1 MSLLHVCCARS
12 HRKIIPLLSVVN
24 LPSGLLLTA
33 AVIWGSGEPLKVE
46 EIQIEPPK
54 STEVRVRM
62 LYASV
67 CHTDVLRARRK
78 GDPVVIQF
86 T

>member
-1 MSLLHVCCARS
+1 MNEFASCVLR
-12 HRKIIPLLSVVN
+12 IIPLLSVVN

-67 CHTDVLRARRK
+67 CHTDILFAKRK

>member
-1 MSLLHVCCARS
+1 MSLLHVCSRS
-12 HRKIIPLLSVVN
+12 HRKIIPLLSVIN
-24 LPSGLLLTA
+24 LISGFRLSA

-67 CHTDVLRARRK
+67 CHTDVLLAKRK

>member
-1 MSLLHVCCARS
+1 MNEFASCVLR
-12 HRKIIPLLSVVN
+12 IIPLLSVVN

-67 CHTDVLRARRK
+67 CHTDVLLAKRK

>member
-1 MSLLHVCCARS
+1 VCCARS

-67 CHTDVLRARRK
+67 CHTDILFAKRK